1 MSFYPRGRVPV
12 APLLRTFSHRPWS
25 VTRMRFK
32 ANPRDMNMALNGME
46 KANVI
51 YRAFDRGSEIV
62 GLTLRWFDFAL
73 GRLKVCSPE
82 S

>member
-1 MSFYPRGRVPV
+1 
-12 APLLRTFSHRPWS
+12 
-25 VTRMRFK
+25 MRFK

-73 GRLKVCSPE
+73 GRLKFCTLE